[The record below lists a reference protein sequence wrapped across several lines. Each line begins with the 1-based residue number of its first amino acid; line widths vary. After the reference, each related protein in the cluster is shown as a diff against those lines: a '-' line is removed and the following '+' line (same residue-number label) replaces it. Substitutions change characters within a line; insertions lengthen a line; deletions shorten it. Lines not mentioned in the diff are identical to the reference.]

1 MKWIF
6 ACKINKKKYVFIND
20 KHVILTSINQGLK
33 QNCMSAKNISY
44 LTNQTVFF
52 YVVEFR
58 FFFIVWVKKKLP
70 QYKTVSETR

>member
-1 MKWIF
+1 
-6 ACKINKKKYVFIND
+6 
-20 KHVILTSINQGLK
+20 
-33 QNCMSAKNISY
+33 MSAKNISY

-70 QYKTVSETR
+70 QHKTVLETR